1 MFQGYNRPK
10 RSDIFGPSRT
20 GGTINDVG
28 ERYLYQHGEGIGSFF
43 SKFLPKLFGKVLP
56 AVAKTVKNIAGS
68 KIVKDTGKQLLDST
82 ITGLTN
88 VAADTIS
95 GSKTINESLSDELKN
110 ARSELSQA
118 LKKANKSRKFEAADE
133 IPSPKPKK
141 RKKARKKTVV
151 KYKRRAKQSIF
162 DEDD

>member
-1 MFQGYNRPK
+1 MFHNGLK
-10 RSDIFGPSRT
+10 RSDIFGPSTT
-20 GGTINDVG
+20 GGAIYDVG
-28 ERYLYQHGEGIGSFF
+28 ERQLYQHGGGIGSVF

-56 AVAKTVKNIAGS
+56 AAAKTVKNIAGS

-110 ARSELSQA
+110 ARSEISTA
-118 LKKANKSRKFEAADE
+118 LKKANKSRKFEEGDE
-133 IPSPKPKK
+133 IPSPRPKK
-141 RKKARKKTVV
+141 RKKTRKKAAL

>member
-1 MFQGYNRPK
+1 MVHLHKQICI
-10 RSDIFGPSRT
+10 IFFT
-20 GGTINDVG
+20 YWNFC
-28 ERYLYQHGEGIGSFF
+28 LQ
-43 SKFLPKLFGKVLP
+43 FLCISQCQKTT
-56 AVAKTVKNIAGS
+56 KTVKNIAGS

-110 ARSELSQA
+110 ARSEISTA

-141 RKKARKKTVV
+141 RKKARKKTAV
-151 KYKRRAKQSIF
+151 KYKRRTKQSIF

>member
-1 MFQGYNRPK
+1 MFHNGLK
-10 RSDIFGPSRT
+10 RSDIFGPSTT
-20 GGTINDVG
+20 GGAIYDVG
-28 ERYLYQHGEGIGSFF
+28 ERQLYQHGGGIGSVF

-56 AVAKTVKNIAGS
+56 AAAKTVKNIAGS

-88 VAADTIS
+88 IAADTIS

-110 ARSELSQA
+110 ARSEISQA
-118 LKKANKSRKFEAADE
+118 LKKANKSRKSEIDE
-133 IPSPKPKK
+133 EIFVSQPKK
-141 RKKARKKTVV
+141 RKKARKKTAL
-151 KYKRRAKQSIF
+151 KLKKRKTKLSVF

>member
-20 GGTINDVG
+20 GGTIDDVG
-28 ERYLYQHGEGIGSFF
+28 ERHLYQHGEGIGSFF

-56 AVAKTVKNIAGS
+56 AAAKTVKNIAGS

-95 GSKTINESLSDELKN
+95 GSKTINESLSD
-110 ARSELSQA
+110 ARSEISTA
-118 LKKANKSRKFEAADE
+118 LKKANKYRKFEAADE
-133 IPSPKPKK
+133 ISSPRPKK
-141 RKKARKKTVV
+141 RKKTRKKAAL